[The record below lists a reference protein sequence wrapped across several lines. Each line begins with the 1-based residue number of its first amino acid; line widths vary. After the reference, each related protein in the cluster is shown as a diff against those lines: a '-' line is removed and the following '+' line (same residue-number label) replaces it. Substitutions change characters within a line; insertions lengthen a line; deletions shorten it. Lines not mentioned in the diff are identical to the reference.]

1 MGEISRKDGKTG
13 SERKGLSRTQ
23 LLSSSRL
30 PVCLCKSILWLTL
43 AACGATPVP
52 AAKQSPGR
60 AVEVQAAAPTPEGHP
75 EVPVGEPAS
84 NNDRVGRAARRLNV
98 EQLRAS
104 LLAATGFTWVA
115 SRRVSD
121 PDSPTG
127 FSQLPDADM
136 LEAFAAT
143 LGRPDYVTSTN
154 ESIEPAVT
162 FAKLASDAARVA
174 CRTAVKADIEGK
186 SPPPRILRHA
196 SASDTRTSN
205 EAAVRK
211 NLSYLALRF
220 WGRHVGADDPQLAPL
235 LTLFDKA
242 STATAGTDANGTKRI
257 TATPADGWR
266 AVCIAMATDPQFL
279 TY

>member
-1 MGEISRKDGKTG
+1 MRL
-13 SERKGLSRTQ
+13 RAVCFA
-23 LLSSSRL
+23 LLS
-30 PVCLCKSILWLTL
+30 
-43 AACGATPVP
+43 ACSATPVP
-52 AAKQSPGR
+52 PAKETAGK
-60 AVEVQAAAPTPEGHP
+60 AVDVQPQAAMPDGHP

-84 NNDRVGRAARRLNV
+84 NNDRVGRAPRRLNV

-127 FSQLPDADM
+127 FSLLPDADM

-143 LGRPDYVTSTN
+143 LGRPDYVTSTS

-174 CRTAVKADIEGK
+174 CRTAVKADVENK
-186 SPPPRILRHA
+186 SPPSRIMRHA
-196 SASDTRTSN
+196 GAGDTRASN

-211 NLSYLALRF
+211 NLAYLALRF
-220 WGRHVGADDPQLAPL
+220 WGRKIAPDDPQLGAL

-242 STATAGTDANGTKRI
+242 STAPASTDANATKRAA
-257 TATPADGWR
+257 ATPADGWR

>member
-1 MGEISRKDGKTG
+1 MKSPALPSSLFK
-13 SERKGLSRTQ
+13 S
-23 LLSSSRL
+23 LLS
-30 PVCLCKSILWLTL
+30 LTL
-43 AACGATPVP
+43 VACGATPVP
-52 AAKQSPGR
+52 RAKESPGK
-60 AVEVQAAAPTPEGHP
+60 AVDVQAATSMPDGHP
-75 EVPVGEPAS
+75 DVPVGDPAS

-143 LGRPDYVTSTN
+143 LGRPDYVTSTS

-174 CRTAVKADIEGK
+174 CRTAVKADVEGK

-196 SASDTRTSN
+196 GATDTRASN
-205 EAAVRK
+205 ESAIRK
-211 NLSYLALRF
+211 NLGYLALRF
-220 WGRHVGADDPQLAPL
+220 WGRHVAPEDPQLLPL

-242 STATAGTDANGTKRI
+242 STAAAGVDTNGTKRV
-257 TATPADGWR
+257 AASPADGWR

>member
-1 MGEISRKDGKTG
+1 M
-13 SERKGLSRTQ
+13 
-23 LLSSSRL
+23 
-30 PVCLCKSILWLTL
+30 SILNRQDARAPSNSNPVLNALFVWRPGVLAVYLFTVGV

-52 AAKQSPGR
+52 AAKEVAGR
-60 AVEVQAAAPTPEGHP
+60 AVEVQAAAPMPDGHP

-121 PDSPTG
+121 PDSPSG

-143 LGRPDYVTSTN
+143 LGRPDYVTSTS

-174 CRTAVKADIEGK
+174 CRTAVKADVEGK
-186 SPPPRILRHA
+186 SPPARILRFA
-196 SASDTRTSN
+196 SASDTRASN
-205 EAAVRK
+205 DAAIKK
-211 NLSYLALRF
+211 NMSYLALRF
-220 WGRHVGADDPQLAPL
+220 WGRQIAADDAQLVPL
-235 LTLFDKA
+235 LTLFEKA
-242 STATAGTDANGTKRI
+242 SSAPAGADRNGTKRAA
-257 TATPADGWR
+257 ATPADGWR